1 MNAEVL
7 VDPKS
12 RQTEI
17 DISRLEHDEAEH
29 LLRSMMLIRHSEHKL
44 AQMKKEGMIG
54 GPVHLGVGQEAIAA
68 GMSQHLNA
76 SDRVFGA
83 HRSHAH
89 LLAINPDCHKLFAEV
104 LGKATGFSKG
114 MGGSMHLFDQNSGF
128 YGSVPIVSGTVPLAV
143 GAGFAS
149 KLQDNESVA
158 VCYLGDGAVEEGVVH
173 ESLNLASVFSLPV
186 IFVVENNLFAS
197 HMHISQRQ
205 PANFTARFAEANNIQ
220 SEIIDGNDIVA
231 VGEAAGRA
239 VARARDKQ
247 GPSFIEAITFRWYGH
262 VDWREDIDVGV
273 NRSAEDVQAWKSL
286 DPVRRLEQAMIAQGF
301 WSEDRTAS
309 LRLEIEAM
317 ISEAWTKAEKDPY
330 PEKSLLLD
338 AVYKE
343 HGNG

>member
-1 MNAEVL
+1 
-7 VDPKS
+7 
-12 RQTEI
+12 
-17 DISRLEHDEAEH
+17 
-29 LLRSMMLIRHSEHKL
+29 MMLIRHSEHKL

-68 GMSQHLNA
+68 GMTQHLNA

-89 LLAINPDCHKLFAEV
+89 LLAINPDCYKLFAEV

-114 MGGSMHLFDQNSGF
+114 MGGSMHLFDQSSGF

-149 KLQDNESVA
+149 KLQDNETVA

-205 PANFTARFAEANNIQ
+205 PANFTARFAEANNINPKSSMEMTLLQ
-220 SEIIDGNDIVA
+220 SA
-231 VGEAAGRA
+231 RRPAGLSR
-239 VARARDKQ
+239 ARATSK
-247 GPSFIEAITFRWYGH
+247 GHPS
-262 VDWREDIDVGV
+262 
-273 NRSAEDVQAWKSL
+273 SK
-286 DPVRRLEQAMIAQGF
+286 RLHSGGTGMWIGA
-301 WSEDRTAS
+301 R
-309 LRLEIEAM
+309 
-317 ISEAWTKAEKDPY
+317 ISM
-330 PEKSLLLD
+330 S
-338 AVYKE
+338 V
-343 HGNG
+343 